1 MAGLLLAG
9 LLVGLGAAMLLVAM
23 QPRVPR
29 QRRHRQV
36 HLEVPVGRLVAAVAL
51 GTIVFLLTGWL
62 VAGILGL
69 LLPLGL
75 PALSN
80 KTAEKGV
87 VERLEALA
95 AWTAGLRDLLAAG
108 RGLNAALIASAASC
122 PPIIREEVEELARE
136 LRPPSVTPTG
146 EALRHL
152 AGRFNDPAA
161 DLVCAALIA
170 AAEERGQRLAEVLTA
185 LASSI
190 RAEISMRRHVDAAR
204 SQARTTMRIVI
215 GFSAAFFAGLALF
228 ARSFMSVYSS
238 FQGEVVM
245 ALAAGLYIFGLFLML
260 RMSRAATPERIL
272 EVGA

>member
-146 EALRHL
+146 EALRNL
-152 AGRFNDPAA
+152 AGRF
-161 DLVCAALIA
+161 
-170 AAEERGQRLAEVLTA
+170 GK
-185 LASSI
+185 
-190 RAEISMRRHVDAAR
+190 
-204 SQARTTMRIVI
+204 
-215 GFSAAFFAGLALF
+215 
-228 ARSFMSVYSS
+228 
-238 FQGEVVM
+238 
-245 ALAAGLYIFGLFLML
+245 
-260 RMSRAATPERIL
+260 
-272 EVGA
+272 